1 MQQLILRSGCSFR
14 GMLIRADDIWVIF
27 QRMESVPFAQR
38 EGDGREVM
46 KVHVSNV
53 DWIREVI

>member
-1 MQQLILRSGCSFR
+1 
-14 GMLIRADDIWVIF
+14 MLIRADDIWVIF